1 MMGSCAF
8 LMAFGNGPKF
18 IAEGKYDPVACWTQ
32 AIGGA
37 IGVAAAYYI
46 VKSLPLRTLTLV
58 VVIVCYITS
67 FLFLHDAIKKGEA
80 A

>member
-18 IAEGKYDPVACWTQ
+18 IQEGRYDPVACWTQ
-32 AIGGA
+32 GICGT
-37 IGVAAAYYI
+37 IGVFLAYFV
-46 VKSLPLRTLTLV
+46 VKSLSLRTLTIV